1 MGAESLT
8 DLRDLDDTQ
17 IWPAP
22 RTDATDRPLPT
33 QLLLIDCPDEVGLV
47 HKITGV
53 LFRAGLSIVSNHEY
67 VDATLRHFY
76 MRTAFLGAASRD
88 AMLRELR
95 ELLPAGANIRIASTA
110 PRRVVVLATKEPHC
124 LGDLLL
130 RHAEGDIPATI
141 EAVVSNHAALERLV
155 RRFDVPFHHVSHVGM
170 DRAAHE
176 GAIQS
181 VLDRYDPEYLVLAK
195 FMRVLSSA
203 FVSRYAG
210 RIINIHHSFLPAFV
224 GARPYQQAFE
234 RGVKIIGATA
244 HIVTD
249 DLDTGPIIAQ
259 DVRPVTHAHTAAD
272 MARAGRD
279 VEKIVLAHGLT
290 LLLEERVFLSGD
302 RAVVFE

>member
-1 MGAESLT
+1 MVLRELGDPQPSPSARADAAEPE
-8 DLRDLDDTQ
+8 
-17 IWPAP
+17 PA
-22 RTDATDRPLPT
+22 T

-67 VDATLRHFY
+67 VDPTARHFF
-76 MRTAFLGAASRD
+76 MRTAFLGSASHDR
-88 AMLRELR
+88 MLSELR
-95 ELLPAGANIRIASTA
+95 DLLPSRANVRIASTQ
-110 PRRVVVLATKEPHC
+110 PRRIVVLATREPHC

-141 EAVVSNHAALERLV
+141 EAVVSNHASLERLV
-155 RRFDVPFHHVSHVGM
+155 RRFDVPFHHVPHEGQ
-170 DRAAHE
+170 DRASHE
-176 GAIQS
+176 RALLA
-181 VLDRYDPEYLVLAK
+181 VLDDYDPEYLVLAK

-203 FVSRYAG
+203 FVTRYTG
-210 RIINIHHSFLPAFV
+210 RIINIHHSFLPAFA

>member
-1 MGAESLT
+1 MGADALT
-8 DLRDLDDTQ
+8 ELRDLDDTQ

-22 RTDATDRPLPT
+22 RSDASERGAPT
-33 QLLLIDCPDEVGLV
+33 QLLLIDCKDEVGLV

-67 VDATLRHFY
+67 VDPTFRHFY
-76 MRTAFLGAASRD
+76 MRTAFLGIASTERMRD
-88 AMLRELR
+88 ELR
-95 ELLPAGANIRIASTA
+95 RLLPEGANIRFASTE
-110 PRRVVVLATKEPHC
+110 PRRIVILATKEPHC

-130 RHAEGDIPATI
+130 RHAEGDIPAKI
-141 EAVVSNHAALERLV
+141 EAVVSNHATLERLV
-155 RRFDVPFHHVSHVGM
+155 RRFDVPFHHVPHEGL
-170 DRAAHE
+170 DRASHE
-176 GAIQS
+176 RAIQA

-203 FVSRYAG
+203 FVSHHAG

>member
-1 MGAESLT
+1 MGRESLT

-22 RTDATDRPLPT
+22 RSDAQERGIPA
-33 QLLLIDCPDEVGLV
+33 QLLLIDCRDEVGLV

-53 LFRAGLSIVSNHEY
+53 LVRAGLSIVSNHEY
-67 VDATLRHFY
+67 VDPTLRHFY
-76 MRTAFLGAASRD
+76 MRTAFLGATSSE

-95 ELLPAGANIRIASTA
+95 ELLPAGANIRVASTA
-110 PRRVVVLATKEPHC
+110 PRRIVVLATKEPHC

-130 RHAEGDIPATI
+130 RHAEGDIPAKI
-141 EAVVSNHAALERLV
+141 EAVVSNHATLERLV
-155 RRFDVPFHHVSHVGM
+155 RRFDVPFHHVPHEGM
-170 DRAAHE
+170 DRVAHE
-176 GAIQS
+176 RAIQT

-210 RIINIHHSFLPAFV
+210 RFINIHHSFLPAFV

-279 VEKIVLAHGLT
+279 VEKIVLARALT

>member
-1 MGAESLT
+1 LT

-17 IWPAP
+17 IWPASGSDTAERASP
-22 RTDATDRPLPT
+22 A
-33 QLLLIDCPDEVGLV
+33 QLLLIDCRDEVGLV
-47 HKITGV
+47 NKITGV

-67 VDATLRHFY
+67 VDPTLRHFY
-76 MRTAFLGAASRD
+76 MRTAFLGAASSEG
-88 AMLRELR
+88 MLRELR
-95 ELLPAGANIRIASTA
+95 ELLPAGANVRIASTE
-110 PRRVVVLATKEPHC
+110 PRRIVVLATKEPHC

-130 RHAEGDIPATI
+130 RHAEGDIPAKI
-141 EAVVSNHAALERLV
+141 EAVVSNHATLERLV
-155 RRFDVPFHHVSHVGM
+155 RRFDVPFHHVPHEGM
-170 DRAAHE
+170 DRSAHE
-176 GAIQS
+176 RAIQA

-203 FVSRYAG
+203 FVARYAG

>member
-1 MGAESLT
+1 MVLRALGDPQPSPSARADAAEPE
-8 DLRDLDDTQ
+8 
-17 IWPAP
+17 PA
-22 RTDATDRPLPT
+22 T

-53 LFRAGLSIVSNHEY
+53 LFRAGLSIVSNHEF
-67 VDATLRHFY
+67 VDPTARHFF
-76 MRTAFLGAASRD
+76 MRTAFIGRASNEHL
-88 AMLRELR
+88 LRELR
-95 ELLPAGANIRIASTA
+95 ELLPARANVRTASTE
-110 PRRVVVLATKEPHC
+110 PRRVVVLATREAHC

-141 EAVVSNHAALERLV
+141 EAVVSNHASLERLV
-155 RRFDVPFHHVSHVGM
+155 RRFDVPFHHVPHEGQ

-176 GAIQS
+176 RALQA
-181 VLDRYDPEYLVLAK
+181 VLDDYDPEYLVLAK

-203 FVSRYAG
+203 FVARYAG

>member
-1 MGAESLT
+1 MSEPTGA
-8 DLRDLDDTQ
+8 
-17 IWPAP
+17 A
-22 RTDATDRPLPT
+22 T
-33 QLLLIDCPDEVGLV
+33 QLLLIDCRDEVGLV

-53 LFRAGLSIVSNHEY
+53 LFRAGYSIVSNHEF
-67 VDATLRHFY
+67 VDSAAGHFF
-76 MRTAFLGAASRD
+76 MRTAFIGDRTSD
-88 AMLRELR
+88 ALVGELR
-95 ELLPAGANIRIASTA
+95 GLLPSGARVRVATTE
-110 PRRVVVLATKEPHC
+110 PRPIVVLATREPHC

-130 RHAEGDIPATI
+130 RHAEGDIPARI
-141 EAVVSNHAALERLV
+141 RAVVSNYGALRSLV
-155 RRFDVPFHHVSHVGM
+155 ERFDIPFHHVSHEGR
-170 DRAAHE
+170 DRADHE
-176 GAIQS
+176 RAM
-181 VLDRYDPEYLVLAK
+181 LDVIAPYEPEFLVLAK
-195 FMRVLSSA
+195 FMRILSSD
-203 FVSRYAG
+203 FVARYAG

-224 GARPYQQAFE
+224 GARPYQQAFD

-259 DVRPVTHAHTAAD
+259 DVEPVTHAHTAAD

>member
-1 MGAESLT
+1 
-8 DLRDLDDTQ
+8 
-17 IWPAP
+17 
-22 RTDATDRPLPT
+22 
-33 QLLLIDCPDEVGLV
+33 
-47 HKITGV
+47 
-53 LFRAGLSIVSNHEY
+53 
-67 VDATLRHFY
+67 
-76 MRTAFLGAASRD
+76 
-88 AMLRELR
+88 MLRELR
-95 ELLPAGANIRIASTA
+95 ELLPAGANVRIASTE
-110 PRRVVVLATKEPHC
+110 PRRIVVLATKEPHC

-130 RHAEGDIPATI
+130 RHAEGDIPAKI
-141 EAVVSNHAALERLV
+141 EAVVSNHATLERLV
-155 RRFDVPFHHVSHVGM
+155 RRFDVPFHHVPHEGL

-176 GAIQS
+176 RALQA
-181 VLDRYDPEYLVLAK
+181 VFDRYDPEYLVLAK

-203 FVSRYAG
+203 FVARYKG

>member
-1 MGAESLT
+1 MT

-17 IWPAP
+17 LWPAP
-22 RTDATDRPLPT
+22 RSDASERSTST

-47 HKITGV
+47 HTITGV

-67 VDATLRHFY
+67 VDPTFRHFF
-76 MRTAFLGAASRD
+76 MRTAFLGNASGER
-88 AMLRELR
+88 MLDELR
-95 ELLPAGANIRIASTA
+95 VLLPARANVRIASTE
-110 PRRVVVLATKEPHC
+110 PRRVVVLATREAHC

-130 RHAEGDIPATI
+130 RHDEGDIPAKI
-141 EAVVSNHAALERLV
+141 EAVVSNHATLERLV
-155 RRFDVPFHHVSHVGM
+155 RRFGVPFHHVPHDGL

-176 GAIQS
+176 RAMQA
-181 VLDRYDPEYLVLAK
+181 VLDRYEPEYLVLAK

-203 FVSRYAG
+203 FVSRYTG

-244 HIVTD
+244 HLVTD
-249 DLDTGPIIAQ
+249 DLDKGPIIAQ

>member
-1 MGAESLT
+1 MT

-17 IWPAP
+17 VWPAP
-22 RTDATDRPLPT
+22 GVDASDRAVPS
-33 QLLLIDCPDEVGLV
+33 QLLLIDCNDEVGLV

-67 VDATLRHFY
+67 VDPTLRHFY
-76 MRTAFLGAASRD
+76 MRTAFLGVASTEG
-88 AMLRELR
+88 MIRELR
-95 ELLPAGANIRIASTA
+95 QLLPAGASIRVASTE
-110 PRRVVVLATKEPHC
+110 PRRIVILATKEPHC

-130 RHAEGDIPATI
+130 RHAEGDIPARI
-141 EAVVSNHAALERLV
+141 EAVVSNHATLERLV
-155 RRFDVPFHHVSHVGM
+155 RRFDVPFHHVPHEGM

-176 GAIQS
+176 RAIQA